1 MVIIRTLII
10 LVLVGLILGG
20 AAFFSYELF
29 WKPQKLDEEDR
40 RAKAEQPAPTPPP
53 DFSLPDF
60 EKAMAL
66 VKSGNTE
73 AARTA
78 LKDFLRNHPD
88 STKRAEAKTALG
100 EIHLAGIFS
109 PVESPDKTSYAVAR
123 GDSLVKVASKF
134 KTNADLVYRAS
145 NLDSINLQIGQK
157 LFIPQLETAI
167 VVNREAGTVTL
178 LNRGEFFKE
187 YPALSVK
194 VPAGVNST
202 KVADKIALKGSNRV
216 AFGHKDYAESDRWLM
231 LGGGA
236 VIRGQAEG
244 VEGPFPAGIILSQP
258 DMEEIFLLV
267 SRGAPVTI
275 Q

>member
-10 LVLVGLILGG
+10 LGLVGLILGG
-20 AAFFSYELF
+20 AAYFSYELF
-29 WKPQKLDEEDR
+29 WMPQKLDEEDR

-60 EKAMAL
+60 EKAQAL
-66 VKSGNTE
+66 VKAGDTG
-73 AARTA
+73 AARAA
-78 LKDFLRNHPD
+78 LREFLRVHPE
-88 STKRAEAKTALG
+88 STKRAEAKAVLG
-100 EIHLAGIFS
+100 GINVAAVFS
-109 PVESPDKTSYAVAR
+109 TEETPDKTAYTVAR

-145 NLDSINLQIGQK
+145 NLESINLQIGQK
-157 LFIPQLETAI
+157 LFIPQMETAI
-167 VVNREAGTVTL
+167 VVDRKNGTLTL

-187 YPALSVK
+187 YPTLSVK
-194 VPAGVNST
+194 VPSAVTST

-236 VIRGQAEG
+236 VIRGHAGGAEG
-244 VEGPFPAGIILSQP
+244 SFPAGIILSQP
-258 DMEEIFLLV
+258 DMEELFLLV
-267 SRGAPVTI
+267 SRGSPVTI